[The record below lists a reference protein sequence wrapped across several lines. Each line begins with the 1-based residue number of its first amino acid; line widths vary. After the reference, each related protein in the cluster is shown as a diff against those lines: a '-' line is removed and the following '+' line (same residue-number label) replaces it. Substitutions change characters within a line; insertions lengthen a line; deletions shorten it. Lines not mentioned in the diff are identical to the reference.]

1 MSQLSLETVEDGVR
15 RYITGVATQDRAML
29 AALFAPTAHITG
41 IDEGK
46 AISVPRDRWI
56 EAVCAPDKAGAGAPD
71 YRITSVTVMHT
82 VACAF
87 VETTYGRFRYCDAL
101 TFVASGPGV
110 QVSGKT
116 FHQYPNA
123 G

>member
-1 MSQLSLETVEDGVR
+1 VSRLSLETVEDGVR
-15 RYITGVATQDRAML
+15 RYITGVARQDKAML

-46 AISVPRDRWI
+46 PISVPRDRWI
-56 EAVCAPDKAGAGAPD
+56 EVVCAPDKAGAGAPD
-71 YRITSVTVMHT
+71 YRISSVTIMDT

-87 VETTYGRFRYCDAL
+87 VETLYGGFRYCDAL
-101 TFVASGPGV
+101 TFVAAGSDI

-116 FHQYPNA
+116 FHQYPKA
-123 G
+123 A